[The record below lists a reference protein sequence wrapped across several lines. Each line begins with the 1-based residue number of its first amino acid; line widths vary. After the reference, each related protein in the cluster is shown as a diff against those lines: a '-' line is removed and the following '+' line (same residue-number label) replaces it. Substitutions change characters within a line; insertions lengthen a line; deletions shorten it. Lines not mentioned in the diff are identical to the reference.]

1 MIFSNAEIGSAKDN
15 SNSPIH
21 NWYKFSA
28 GFSHRFVEQ
37 VITRERLA
45 CSADSKVFDPFAG
58 CGTTLVS
65 SQKAGILA
73 IGNESQEF
81 MYDVIRTKLRWKIDN
96 RCFEEHLG
104 LIKMF
109 VKKHFKRF
117 DREKQ
122 AHPLLR
128 TLYGPRC
135 LTQLYLIRDAVSEIS
150 RHKYRWFF
158 KLALSQTLHKV
169 SIHPIAVP
177 YIVRGTIL
185 ANKREAWDC
194 FEGISRRM
202 LKDLQSFRDKRQT
215 SKIYLQDSRQQ
226 NIGISDGE
234 CSICITSPP
243 YLNNL
248 DYGEMSKVH
257 SHFFEYTH
265 DWADITTK
273 VRSKLV
279 TASTTHYSERDFD
292 LQTYTTSEF
301 FASNPSL
308 GKVLLNKSSELTP
321 ICRERGG
328 KKSFDILMLLYF
340 SDMFQI
346 LKEIR
351 RVVCTNGKAYLVL
364 GDSAPYGIHIP
375 TTKFVAR
382 IAKTVGFETY
392 RIHHIRSRGTKWKS
406 LRFRHSKV
414 LSESVLVLK

>member
-1 MIFSNAEIGSAKDN
+1 MIFSNARIGSAKDN
-15 SNSPIH
+15 FNSPIH

-65 SQKAGILA
+65 SQKAGISAL
-73 IGNESQEF
+73 GNESQEF
-81 MYDVIRTKLRWKIDN
+81 MYDVIRTKLRWKIDDS
-96 RCFEEHLG
+96 CFEEYLAR
-104 LIKMF
+104 IQVF
-109 VKKHFKRF
+109 VKKRSRSF
-117 DREKQ
+117 DCEKQ

-128 TLYGPRC
+128 TLYAPDC
-135 LTQLYLIRDAVSEIS
+135 LAQLYLIRDAVSEIS
-150 RHKYRWFF
+150 KHKYRWFF

-185 ANKREAWDC
+185 ANKGEAWNC
-194 FEGISRRM
+194 FEKISRGM
-202 LKDLQSFRDKRQT
+202 LKDLRSFRDKRQT
-215 SKIYLQDSRQQ
+215 AKIFLQDSRQQ
-226 NIGISDGE
+226 NIEISDGE

-257 SHFFEYTH
+257 SHFFEYTN

-292 LQTYTTSEF
+292 LQAYRKSEF
-301 FASNPSL
+301 FLASPSL
-308 GKVLLNKSSELTP
+308 GKVILEKSSELTP

-328 KKSFDILMLLYF
+328 KKIF
-340 SDMFQI
+340 
-346 LKEIR
+346 EI
-351 RVVCTNGKAYLVL
+351 
-364 GDSAPYGIHIP
+364 IMI
-375 TTKFVAR
+375 
-382 IAKTVGFETY
+382 I
-392 RIHHIRSRGTKWKS
+392 
-406 LRFRHSKV
+406 
-414 LSESVLVLK
+414 